1 MFLKSKII
9 WTNFETGIFPRLSAT
24 YLDRM
29 WCMMLVSKWFYCP
42 AKYEKLLFNKN
53 LCFPPFKCVFS
64 MIVAHSK
71 RLNHNWLC
79 DGEVM
84 FTQWKRPACKSQAEK
99 MSQMGKRFMNYDDL
113 KQFSIGDHI
122 PVFSFHHAQCK
133 YAWDD
138 HQHIFVIASI
148 ASEKGKIRFINSHTI
163 CMHACVYC
171 SLCSYPC

>member
-1 MFLKSKII
+1 MKNYCSIKI
-9 WTNFETGIFPRLSAT
+9 
-24 YLDRM
+24 
-29 WCMMLVSKWFYCP
+29 
-42 AKYEKLLFNKN
+42 
-53 LCFPPFKCVFS
+53 CVFHPS
-64 MIVAHSK
+64 NVYFQ
-71 RLNHNWLC
+71 WLSHIQSDSITIDFHWF

-148 ASEKGKIRFINSHTI
+148 ASEKKGKSDLLIATPYV
-163 CMHACVYC
+163 CMHAFTVHCACILARDSSCIAFSWVQRPKHE
-171 SLCSYPC
+171 LQK

>member
-1 MFLKSKII
+1 MKNYCLIKI
-9 WTNFETGIFPRLSAT
+9 
-24 YLDRM
+24 
-29 WCMMLVSKWFYCP
+29 
-42 AKYEKLLFNKN
+42 
-53 LCFPPFKCVFS
+53 CVFHPS
-64 MIVAHSK
+64 NVYFQ
-71 RLNHNWLC
+71 WLSYIRC
-79 DGEVM
+79 DSITIDSQWFDGKVVM

-99 MSQMGKRFMNYDDL
+99 MSQMGTRFMNYDDL
-113 KQFSIGDHI
+113 KQFSTVDHI

-148 ASEKGKIRFINSHTI
+148 ASEKGKIRFINSNTI